1 MDHEVTQLCRA
12 LSGKKVLVAAA
23 ASVTLVVYKET
34 LFEAIRRVLGRDSQ
48 LRRTKPLRQGRRL
61 KVAILGGG
69 LAGSAVALWLRD
81 AFGDEDLDLAVI
93 CDGPVGGRCQTV
105 QFNDEAY
112 EAGADQ
118 CSDRSIYFQA
128 LSRRFSLK
136 RWPISRLHMP
146 FAVTNGS
153 HMLFCGVSTT
163 LMRGWTTVAGALTWW
178 RIFWRF
184 GYRPTWKLQA
194 LRWSV
199 PAVKLAELYKA
210 LSDGATLAHPREVLS
225 TIGHSCLQLSE
236 RLVGQWLLRDLRLP
250 RRMMRELVE
259 PGIRSS
265 LGGQTC
271 AEVHALAG
279 LAAVYWGFIGQRYA
293 VCGGTGLLPARAMEA
308 AQPRLLQGTARLV
321 RQTPTTMLHE
331 PSFEVAYDATLRGEA
346 MKASGPSKPS
356 RCSRPGASEAEGL
369 LVENFH
375 LVVVAHPLEHSLLRF
390 ENCCSTTSDAGSTQL
405 PPFRKSVAHF
415 IHGTLNLRY
424 FFRDIGEI
432 DQHIT
437 TPSFVPPRIW
447 TTADSTTPFYSISL
461 QFPVGIRTLSEARK
475 LLASAERGEPQVYK
489 VMATRCLTEAEIDE
503 CFKRTPGS
511 RIRIVDWHAYPQHS
525 APQSFRPFVLDN
537 AGVYY
542 VNAIEQVVSSMESSL
557 VGARNVV
564 NLVADWVDQRREP
577 HGF

>member
-1 MDHEVTQLCRA
+1 VTL
-12 LSGKKVLVAAA
+12 
-23 ASVTLVVYKET
+23 ASVSYR
-34 LFEAIRRVLGRDSQ
+34 EALIESIRRLLGRDSR
-48 LRRTKPLRQGRRL
+48 LRRVKPLRQGRRL

-69 LAGSAVALWLRD
+69 LAGSTVALWLRD

-93 CDGPVGGRCQTV
+93 CDGPVGGRCQTI

-118 CSDRSIYFQA
+118 CGDRSVYFQA
-128 LSRRFSLK
+128 LSRRFSLR
-136 RWPISRLHMP
+136 RWDVSSLHMP

-163 LMRGWTTVAGALTWW
+163 LMRGWSAVAGALSWW
-178 RIFWRF
+178 RLSWRY
-184 GYRPTWKLQA
+184 GHQPIYKLQA
-194 LRWSV
+194 LRWSD
-199 PAVKLAELYKA
+199 PAVKLSGLYRA
-210 LSDGATLAHPREVLS
+210 LNDGATFAHPREVLS

-236 RLVGQWLLRDLRLP
+236 RLAGQWLIRDLRWP

-259 PGIRSS
+259 PSVRSS

-279 LAAVYWGFIGQRYA
+279 LAAVYWGFIGRRYA

-308 AQPRLLQGTARLV
+308 ARPRLLQGTARLV
-321 RQTPTTMLHE
+321 RHTPTKTRHE

-356 RCSRPGASEAEGL
+356 RCSRPGAAEAEGL

-390 ENCCSTTSDAGSTQL
+390 ENCCTGTDVASTQL
-405 PPFRKSVAHF
+405 PPFRRSVAHF
-415 IHGTLNLRY
+415 IHGTLNLQY
-424 FFRDIGEI
+424 FSRDIGEI
-432 DQHIT
+432 DQHIAT
-437 TPSFVPPRIW
+437 LSFVPPRIW
-447 TTADSTTPFYSISL
+447 TTADSSTPFYSISL

-475 LLASAERGEPQVYK
+475 LLSSAERGEPQVYK
-489 VMATRCLTEAEIDE
+489 VMATRCLTEAEVDK
-503 CFKRTPGS
+503 CVKRTPGS
-511 RIRIVDWHAYPQHS
+511 RIRIVDWHAYPQHT

-557 VGARNVV
+557 IGARNVV
-564 NLVADWVDQRREP
+564 NLVADWVAQRREP
-577 HGF
+577 QGF

>member
-1 MDHEVTQLCRA
+1 MDNQVTSRFELCRS
-12 LSGKKVLVAAA
+12 LSGKKVLVLVFATT
-23 ASVTLVVYKET
+23 SVALVIV
-34 LFEAIRRVLGRDSQ
+34 RRLLGRDGQ
-48 LRRTKPLRQGRRL
+48 LHRAKPLRKGRRL

-81 AFGDEDLDLAVI
+81 TFGDEDLDLAVI

-118 CSDRSIYFQA
+118 CSDTSVYFQA

-136 RWPISRLHMP
+136 RWAISSLHMP

-153 HMLFCGVSTT
+153 QTLFCGVSTT
-163 LMRGWTTVAGALTWW
+163 LMRGWTSVADALSWW
-178 RIFWRF
+178 RLCWRF
-184 GYRPTWKLQA
+184 GYQPIRKLQA
-194 LRWSV
+194 FRTD
-199 PAVKLAELYKA
+199 PAMKSSGLYKA
-210 LSDGATLAHPREVLS
+210 LADGASFAHPREVLS
-225 TIGHSCLQLSE
+225 TIGHSCLQLSG
-236 RLVGQWLLRDLRLP
+236 RLAGQWLIRDLRLP
-250 RRMMRELVE
+250 RRMIRELVE

-279 LAAVYWGFIGQRYA
+279 LAAIYWGFLGRRYA

-308 AQPRLLQGTARLV
+308 ARPRLLQGTARLV
-321 RQTPTTMLHE
+321 RHTPTKMRHE
-331 PSFEVAYDATLRGEA
+331 PGFEVAYDASLRGEA

-356 RCSRPGASEAEGL
+356 RCSRPGAAEAEGL

-375 LVVVAHPLEHSLLRF
+375 LVVVAHPLEHSQVRF
-390 ENCCSTTSDAGSTQL
+390 ENCCNGTDITGTQL

-424 FFRDIGEI
+424 FSRDIGER
-432 DQHIT
+432 DQQMAAL
-437 TPSFVPPRIW
+437 SFVPPRIW

-461 QFPVGIRTLSEARK
+461 QFPVGIGSLSEARK
-475 LLASAERGEPQVYK
+475 FLSSAERGEPQVYK
-489 VMATRCLTEAEIDE
+489 TMATRCLTEAEVDA

-542 VNAIEQVVSSMESSL
+542 VNAIEQAVSSMESSL
-557 VGARNVV
+557 LGARNVV
-564 NLVADWVDQRREP
+564 NLVADWVAQRREP
-577 HGF
+577 QGF